1 MTTIP
6 IIDGMIIPGMN
17 RTAVIERGKAM
28 VRGGMSRREVAI
40 EIYDEYYFDKN
51 VQDSTKSRRLR
62 ELVRRLA

>member
-6 IIDGMIIPGMN
+6 IIDGMVPGMN
-17 RTAVIERGKAM
+17 RTAALERGKAM
-28 VRGGMSRREVAI
+28 VRGGRSRREVAI
-40 EIYDEYYFDKN
+40 EIYDEYYFEKN